1 MNTPRS
7 LGSAIRT
14 LALTGLGGILEGFD
28 FIIFALFIPVI
39 SRLFF
44 PPTIPEWVAQ
54 LQTFGIFAAGN
65 LARPLGGIVLDHLG
79 DKLGRKKTF
88 TVSILLMAIATLGVA
103 ATPTYATLG
112 VAAPLILLLLRLL
125 QGAAMGG
132 ELPGAWTFVAEHV
145 PQRRIGLAGGIMMSG
160 LAIGNLLG
168 ALSAVIVNSYF
179 QTGQIASFAWR
190 FPFLAGGIFALIAV
204 YLRRWLAETPVFEKM
219 QRAGRLA
226 PEVPLKIVL
235 RSHRRAIVISMVLT
249 WMVSAAIIVLFVMTP
264 TLLQTHY
271 HIAPRLALEANSIA
285 TANLA
290 IGCIVGGMLADAV
303 GSCLFFML
311 GAPLLATCTYVLYAC
326 LPMHQNVLFPLYGLA
341 GLTCGV
347 IAGVPVALVNCFPAS
362 VRFTGVAFSYNGSY
376 ALFSGLM
383 PPLIAFG
390 SRIDPLAPV
399 YALGL
404 GCFAAVV
411 IGLILSIG
419 RTLPELG

>member
-1 MNTPRS
+1 
-7 LGSAIRT
+7 
-14 LALTGLGGILEGFD
+14 
-28 FIIFALFIPVI
+28 
-39 SRLFF
+39 
-44 PPTIPEWVAQ
+44 
-54 LQTFGIFAAGN
+54 
-65 LARPLGGIVLDHLG
+65 
-79 DKLGRKKTF
+79 
-88 TVSILLMAIATLGVA
+88 
-103 ATPTYATLG
+103 
-112 VAAPLILLLLRLL
+112 
-125 QGAAMGG
+125 MGG
-132 ELPGAWTFVAEHV
+132 ELPVAWTFVAEHV
-145 PQRRIGLAGGIMMSG
+145 PQWRMGLAGGIMMSG

-190 FPFLAGGIFALIAV
+190 FPFLAGGIFALIAA

-226 PEVPLKIVL
+226 PEVPFKIVL

-249 WMVSAAIIVLFVMTP
+249 GIVSAAIIVLLVMTP
-264 TLLQTHY
+264 TLLRTHY
-271 HIAPRLALEANSIA
+271 YIAPRLALEANSIA

-290 IGCIVGGMLADAV
+290 IGCIGGMLADAV
-303 GSCLFFML
+303 GSGLFFML
-311 GAPLLATCTYVLYAC
+311 GAPLLATCIYVLYAC

-341 GLTCGV
+341 GLTSGV

-362 VRFTGVAFSYNGSY
+362 VRFTGIAFSYNGSY

-404 GCFAAVV
+404 DCFAAVV
-411 IGLILSIG
+411 IGSILSIG
-419 RTLPELG
+419 RILPELG